1 MAINRDSTPPP
12 MIGKIGP
19 YTVFMTP
26 PSTPKPPEP
35 VFDSPKKVAPPPVQP
50 PPQQLVQPMAVS
62 DSAANGSVLG
72 VFKNAVNKVQK
83 AHSSLDDHL
92 APRDWRRARNQ
103 KRYLAK
109 CRVCNV
115 LTGQN

>member
-1 MAINRDSTPPP
+1 

-83 AHSSLDDHL
+83 GNACFC
-92 APRDWRRARNQ
+92 
-103 KRYLAK
+103 YLFF
-109 CRVCNV
+109 
-115 LTGQN
+115 